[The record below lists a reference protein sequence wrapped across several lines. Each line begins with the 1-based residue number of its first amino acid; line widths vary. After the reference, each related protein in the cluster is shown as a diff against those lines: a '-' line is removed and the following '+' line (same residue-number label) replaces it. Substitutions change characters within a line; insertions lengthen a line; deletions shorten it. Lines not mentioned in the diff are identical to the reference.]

1 MHYLM
6 HLIVLLWFYAKILNE
21 MTEGVL
27 GDLEQGITELQ
38 DSLRYNLAA
47 LKT

>member
-1 MHYLM
+1 MCLH
-6 HLIVLLWFYAKILNE
+6 APNE
-21 MTEGVL
+21 MTGVL

>member
-1 MHYLM
+1 MKMRLH
-6 HLIVLLWFYAKILNE
+6 APNE
-21 MTEGVL
+21 MTESVL